1 VGRVG
6 ALATSRSHQM
16 YRTCQ
21 ITTSCYPRGE
31 KQGGGARRVG
41 AIGGSLPMGHT
52 PDNRA
57 GWGDARLF
65 LVDRAPGL
73 LGSEKLGRPRSGAS
87 LFRASRRS
95 RLAKNLTV
103 GQPPPTILRAATLQ
117 GNLDG
122 RCKTPAGVPYR
133 TCHRKKEG
141 MTEYREGGAGF
152 KDYHMDAPTTIT

>member
-73 LGSEKLGRPRSGAS
+73 LGSAQGR
-87 LFRASRRS
+87 
-95 RLAKNLTV
+95 K
-103 GQPPPTILRAATLQ
+103 
-117 GNLDG
+117 LDG
-122 RCKTPAGVPYR
+122 GTAPTNHTQGS
-133 TCHRKKEG
+133 
-141 MTEYREGGAGF
+141 
-152 KDYHMDAPTTIT
+152 DAPGKPGRAV

>member
-1 VGRVG
+1 MGRVG

-65 LVDRAPGL
+65 WSIAP
-73 LGSEKLGRPRSGAS
+73 LGSAE
-87 LFRASRRS
+87 
-95 RLAKNLTV
+95 NLTM

-122 RCKTPAGVPYR
+122 RCKTRPE
-133 TCHRKKEG
+133 CHIGRAIG
-141 MTEYREGGAGF
+141 RRRA
-152 KDYHMDAPTTIT
+152 

>member
-1 VGRVG
+1 MGRVG

-73 LGSEKLGRPRSGAS
+73 CPGPKTRTVCDGPC
-87 LFRASRRS
+87 LF
-95 RLAKNLTV
+95 
-103 GQPPPTILRAATLQ
+103 
-117 GNLDG
+117 
-122 RCKTPAGVPYR
+122 
-133 TCHRKKEG
+133 
-141 MTEYREGGAGF
+141 
-152 KDYHMDAPTTIT
+152 